1 MSLYSPELDADV
13 AWPDEATS
21 RMNRMYRRQ
30 RHIYDGTRRYYLLGR
45 DRLIAGLQPA
55 PGANVLE
62 IGCGTGRN
70 LVLAA
75 GLYPDA
81 RFFGIDVSTEMLTSA
96 IASVS
101 RRGMTGRIR
110 LAHGDGTAFDPQ
122 LLFNLPS
129 FDHVMISY
137 SLSMIPDW
145 RRVLQAAVNRLTPG
159 GRLHVV
165 DFGNQERLP
174 GIARALAVALAR
186 AVRCHAARRPEDR
199 AVGDGGK
206 QRCRTDVR
214 TSIPRLCA
222 ICRDDIAAGPVEA
235 VSAWLALVAAGLFEI
250 AWAFGLKYSDGLTR
264 FWPTAATAVA
274 IALSFGLMAV
284 ALRSLPFGTAYVVW
298 TGIGAVG
305 SILVGILVYSEPADP
320 VRLLCLTLI
329 VAGMVGLKLN
339 SPV

>member
-1 MSLYSPELDADV
+1 
-13 AWPDEATS
+13 
-21 RMNRMYRRQ
+21 
-30 RHIYDGTRRYYLLGR
+30 
-45 DRLIAGLQPA
+45 
-55 PGANVLE
+55 
-62 IGCGTGRN
+62 
-70 LVLAA
+70 
-75 GLYPDA
+75 
-81 RFFGIDVSTEMLTSA
+81 
-96 IASVS
+96 
-101 RRGMTGRIR
+101 MTGRIR
-110 LAHGDGTAFDPQ
+110 VAHGDGTAFDPQ

-145 RRVLQAAVNRLTPG
+145 RAVLQAAANRLTPG

-174 GIARALAVALAR
+174 GIARALLLRWLAMFDVTPRDDLEGR
-186 AVRCHAARRPEDR
+186 AD
-199 AVGDGGK
+199 GDGRK
-206 QRCRTDVR
+206 QRRRTEVR
-214 TSIPRLCA
+214 TPVPRLCA
-222 ICRDDIAAGPVEA
+222 IRGDDLAGGAFEA
-235 VSAWLALVAAGLFEI
+235 VSGWLALVGAGLFEI

-264 FWPTAATAVA
+264 FWPTAATALA

-284 ALRSLPFGTAYVVW
+284 ALKSLPFGTAYVVW